1 MPDLETT
8 FFDVK
13 GSLIFS
19 ILNAADRI
27 YPFPH
32 FYCSDVFPKFFY
44 DKILKNLPDQDC
56 FINNVD
62 KGAVHVVNKEYL
74 TTCNSRH
81 HPCNSRSVIHL
92 NSDEIFRI
100 EKSKQPFWIEFKDV
114 LKSSDFMVA
123 FFRKFL
129 KHLKACYGVEL
140 DSAQIYPKI
149 DLIWD
154 SEDYALGPHTDSPEK
169 IAVLII
175 YLPNSD
181 QNSHLGT
188 SIYVPNEPNFV
199 CNGGPHYDRNNF
211 TRVFTAPFLPNSAFG
226 FFKTNNSFHGVEP
239 VKGVNELR
247 NLIQI
252 SFKHNLSL

>member
-44 DKILKNLPDQDC
+44 DKILKNLPDQNC

-62 KGAVHVVNKEYL
+62 KGAVRVGNKDSL
-74 TTCNSRH
+74 TAY
-81 HPCNSRSVIHL
+81 NSRSVIHL
-92 NSDEIFRI
+92 NSDEIFKI
-100 EKSKQPFWIEFKDV
+100 EKSKQPFWIEFNDV

-123 FFRKFL
+123 FFRKYL
-129 KHLKACYGVEL
+129 KHLKARCGVEL
-140 DSAQIYPKI
+140 DNAQIYPKI

-154 SEDYALGPHTDSPEK
+154 SRDYALGPHTDSPEK

-181 QNSHLGT
+181 QNPHLGT

-199 CNGGPHYDRNNF
+199 CYGGPHYNRNNF

-252 SFKHNLSL
+252 SFKLNLSP